1 MIVTTIFSTAGYI
14 IIKSPPLQPD
24 DGSSKSLE
32 SANDSESVV
41 SIMTCDHSVK
51 MSTHTL
57 SLSQINGVS
66 ALERQREQWD
76 HFPRLLDQV
85 PISRLM

>member
-1 MIVTTIFSTAGYI
+1 MIVTTILSTAVYI
-14 IIKSPPLQPD
+14 IIKSPSLQPEEV
-24 DGSSKSLE
+24 SSKSLE

-57 SLSQINGVS
+57 SLSLINGVS
-66 ALERQREQWD
+66 GFVETKRTMGPL
-76 HFPRLLDQV
+76 P
-85 PISRLM
+85 